1 MAAEIGALVRCDPAA
16 SSRSFSATTC
26 RRTPESRRRSA
37 TAGTQARPAPSRTRS
52 VVNRAGRRFGDESFF
67 PASSSRELRRFD
79 VATHT
84 YRNLPCYFVFSRG
97 PSRSATRSAERP
109 PARCRSSSRRGETP
123 EALAAALGID
133 PRGLR
138 DEIARFNGFVANG
151 SDADVGRGEAMWSRY
166 YSGDLTS
173 PTPNLGALEPP
184 FYGVQL
190 HPTGM
195 SSAGLLTTARGQVVS
210 HRDRP
215 IPETSTRRA
224 TARHTSI
231 SESATRPAY
240 RWAAT

>member
-1 MAAEIGALVRCDPAA
+1 MRAA
-16 SSRSFSATTC
+16 
-26 RRTPESRRRSA
+26 
-37 TAGTQARPAPSRTRS
+37 
-52 VVNRAGRRFGDESFF
+52 N
-67 PASSSRELRRFD
+67 
-79 VATHT
+79 
-84 YRNLPCYFVFSRG
+84 
-97 PSRSATRSAERP
+97 
-109 PARCRSSSRRGETP
+109 TP

-151 SDADVGRGEAMWSRY
+151 SDADFGRGEAMWSRY

-195 SSAGLLTTARGQVVS
+195 SSAGAAHPPRAGRLVS

-215 IPETSTRRA
+215 IPGLYASGDCA
-224 TARHTSI
+224 
-231 SESATRPAY
+231 AY
-240 RWAAT
+240 VDFGIGYQAGLSLGRNLIFSLAAVRDMRG